1 MQGGWQGGLGR
12 LGLVA
17 GGCVALVALVLCTM
31 GFGSVVRN
39 LLRRRR
45 KPAKPS
51 PRAAALEEVTGLPWT
66 AL

>member
-1 MQGGWQGGLGR
+1 M
-12 LGLVA
+12 
-17 GGCVALVALVLCTM
+17 ALVALVLCTM

>member
-1 MQGGWQGGLGR
+1 M
-12 LGLVA
+12 
-17 GGCVALVALVLCTM
+17 ALVALVLCAM
-31 GFGSVVRN
+31 GLGSVVRN
-39 LLRRRR
+39 LLRRGS